1 MCSDVI
7 SEMACI
13 WRCMIALWA
22 FVCEWACAVLGFQ
35 QGQMNLHIVH
45 ICVISVQCG
54 WSNDLVLPQYSCFTK
69 WLLYFTVDEQMPF
82 KISSLTKLPIALD
95 TGDILFSDMGC
106 QPARWLFKIPAWS
119 NDSSPS
125 EQKCIFSPLFESKC
139 LVISLWF
146 LVGVGRSSTMAFFQP
161 IVGRS
166 VKFSVEKHSINSWK
180 EIAKKQ

>member
-1 MCSDVI
+1 MCCDVI

-106 QPARWLFKIPAWS
+106 HVTIQISSLIKWLLAFWAKMHLFPTIWEQMPRHFTLVFGWSGKI
-119 NDSSPS
+119 
-125 EQKCIFSPLFESKC
+125 
-139 LVISLWF
+139 
-146 LVGVGRSSTMAFFQP
+146 
-161 IVGRS
+161 
-166 VKFSVEKHSINSWK
+166 
-180 EIAKKQ
+180 

>member
-1 MCSDVI
+1 
-7 SEMACI
+7 
-13 WRCMIALWA
+13 
-22 FVCEWACAVLGFQ
+22 
-35 QGQMNLHIVH
+35 MNLHIVH

-82 KISSLTKLPIALD
+82 KISSLTKWPIAFRTKVKFYSL
-95 TGDILFSDMGC
+95 MWV
-106 QPARWLFKIPAWS
+106 AMWLVKFPAWS

-146 LVGVGRSSTMAFFQP
+146 LVGVGRSSNMAFFQP
-161 IVGRS
+161 IVGKS
-166 VKFSVEKHSINSWK
+166 VKFSIEKHSIDSWK

>member
-106 QPARWLFKIPAWS
+106 HVTIQISSLIKWLLAFWAKMHLFPTIWEQMPRHFTLVFGWSGKI
-119 NDSSPS
+119 
-125 EQKCIFSPLFESKC
+125 
-139 LVISLWF
+139 
-146 LVGVGRSSTMAFFQP
+146 
-161 IVGRS
+161 
-166 VKFSVEKHSINSWK
+166 
-180 EIAKKQ
+180 

>member
-1 MCSDVI
+1 MFGKIWLCDWRVIAPFALIWLLKVICSDVI
-7 SEMACI
+7 SELGCI

-106 QPARWLFKIPAWS
+106 HVTIQISSLIKWLLAFWAKMHF
-119 NDSSPS
+119 SPS
-125 EQKCIFSPLFESKC
+125 IWEQMP
-139 LVISLWF
+139 
-146 LVGVGRSSTMAFFQP
+146 R
-161 IVGRS
+161 
-166 VKFSVEKHSINSWK
+166 H
-180 EIAKKQ
+180 

>member
-13 WRCMIALWA
+13 WRCMITLWA

-106 QPARWLFKIPAWS
+106 HVTIQISSLIKWLLAFWAKMHLFPTIWEQMPRHFTLVFGWSGKI
-119 NDSSPS
+119 
-125 EQKCIFSPLFESKC
+125 
-139 LVISLWF
+139 
-146 LVGVGRSSTMAFFQP
+146 
-161 IVGRS
+161 
-166 VKFSVEKHSINSWK
+166 
-180 EIAKKQ
+180 

>member
-106 QPARWLFKIPAWS
+106 QVTIQNSSLIKWLLAFWAKMHLFPTIWEQMPRHFTLVFGWSGKI
-119 NDSSPS
+119 
-125 EQKCIFSPLFESKC
+125 
-139 LVISLWF
+139 
-146 LVGVGRSSTMAFFQP
+146 
-161 IVGRS
+161 
-166 VKFSVEKHSINSWK
+166 
-180 EIAKKQ
+180 

>member
-7 SEMACI
+7 SKMACI

-35 QGQMNLHIVH
+35 QDQMNLHIVH

-106 QPARWLFKIPAWS
+106 QVTIQISSLIKWLLASWAKMHLFPTIWEQMPRHFTLVFGWSGKI
-119 NDSSPS
+119 
-125 EQKCIFSPLFESKC
+125 
-139 LVISLWF
+139 
-146 LVGVGRSSTMAFFQP
+146 
-161 IVGRS
+161 
-166 VKFSVEKHSINSWK
+166 
-180 EIAKKQ
+180 